1 MLKVSRC
8 RAPLMRQQGGGGSRT
23 PWCTRALTR
32 WQGART
38 PGVVA
43 FCSMCPY
50 VCMHV
55 CIYLF
60 IYLSIYLS
68 IYLHLSISIYLSINP
83 SISTY
88 TYHMVCE
95 KPSFSVCD

>member
-23 PWCTRALTR
+23 PWCARALTR

-68 IYLHLSISIYLSINP
+68 IYPSIYLHLSIYKSIYIYIY
-83 SISTY
+83 IS
-88 TYHMVCE
+88 HGM
-95 KPSFSVCD
+95 